1 MWQTPHNFGAA
12 AAGAAVQDAVL
23 RGGKA
28 LPLYGRLLEAPHM
41 PQAIVLQVCLPTVAL
56 LSREDSEYRTAVSIA
71 LLCAAVQCCAVQ
83 CSATHPSMQYAAAQ
97 RRRVP
102 FRFAVCTATTLCLLL
117 CCFLQAQ
124 GSGSSQTPSQLR
136 SGDMLWSTFLAGAA
150 AGSSNARPL
159 PHIVDAAAPSTIL
172 FSSGTTVGSQWR

>member
-1 MWQTPHNFGAA
+1 MVGFLRHPTCHRPSCCRYACLLLRCCQGKTQSIAQLSVLHCCALQCN
-12 AAGAAVQDAVL
+12 AVQ
-23 RGGKA
+23 
-28 LPLYGRLLEAPHM
+28 Y
-41 PQAIVLQVCLPTVAL
+41 
-56 LSREDSEYRTAVSIA
+56 S
-71 LLCAAVQCCAVQ
+71 AVQRIHR
-83 CSATHPSMQYAAAQ
+83 CSMLQHSAEEYPLAADAHTTLV
-97 RRRVP
+97 RSPVSGS

-150 AGSSNARPL
+150 AGSSNTRPL